1 MVFILK
7 IIILNNH
14 NANKFYFIS
23 YLHDFQFLYRQK
35 SATAISGPAHLVSHK
50 GMCQNHQ
57 KCLKQC
63 LDQTSAINSGVER
76 ESSQLEI
83 TMGQILADV
92 QLHLLPTLQQTQS
105 AVGVV
110 YTHLFKVVFEF
121 VCTASC
127 ANSQRCYH
135 SSTAIAV
142 GMPYFMGC
150 ISVQYFLFAWLH
162 KQNVNHV
169 VRTGQ
174 KITCSYQ
181 CSSSGKKSILI
192 CRKAL
197 TLLT

>member
-1 MVFILK
+1 MPEPSEMFKTVLRPNICYQFRCRERKNPIR
-7 IIILNNH
+7 NNYGP
-14 NANKFYFIS
+14 NPSRCSITLATYFATDLECSWCCIYAS
-23 YLHDFQFLYRQK
+23 FQGCFW
-35 SATAISGPAHLVSHK
+35 VS
-50 GMCQNHQ
+50 
-57 KCLKQC
+57 
-63 LDQTSAINSGVER
+63 
-76 ESSQLEI
+76 
-83 TMGQILADV
+83 
-92 QLHLLPTLQQTQS
+92 
-105 AVGVV
+105 
-110 YTHLFKVVFEF
+110 

-150 ISVQYFLFAWLH
+150 ISVQYFLFALLH

-169 VRTGQ
+169 VRTRQ